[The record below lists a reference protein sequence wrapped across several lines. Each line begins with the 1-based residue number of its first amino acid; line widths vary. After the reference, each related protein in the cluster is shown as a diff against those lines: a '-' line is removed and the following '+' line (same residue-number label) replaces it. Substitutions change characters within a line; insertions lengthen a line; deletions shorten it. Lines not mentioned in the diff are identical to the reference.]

1 MGLLLPL
8 VLCTLAGCCGAS
20 SPPHLASVSSPLLS
34 RGCSDSDVLAASG
47 FALND
52 LNRDR
57 KDGYVLSLNRV
68 SNVHEHRQD
77 GPGSLFYLTLDV
89 LETDCHVLSKK
100 VGKDCSVRL
109 LHELVYGRC
118 KSIFYTNKPKRILYL
133 HAYNCTLRPV
143 SQRKIQNTCAD
154 CPSPVGLSYPKVLEA
169 AVESLAKYNK
179 ESISKQYSLAKIT
192 KASSQWVFGPSY
204 FVEYLI
210 NELPCNKSQA
220 SSCALQP
227 PDSVAVGLCKGSVS
241 QRNLEKFVSVT
252 CDFFESQ
259 APGPGGVT
267 STANQGPA
275 NLSKVDGPLQ
285 ENTAPTNLPPTAE
298 PKGSVQYLSDLDD
311 EKTKECPEKD
321 PVEAFPVQLDLTM
334 NPQGEALDVSFLS
347 PGSGEEKVVVF
358 PFPKEQSSPECPGPA
373 QKANPLILPP

>member
-1 MGLLLPL
+1 MCWFRVQIVITKLLPVVLTEPLKKLSPIFTPRRILGPVPHRMGLLLPL

-34 RGCSDSDVLAASG
+34 RGCSDSDVLAAAG

-109 LHELVYGRC
+109 LHEL
-118 KSIFYTNKPKRILYL
+118 
-133 HAYNCTLRPV
+133 
-143 SQRKIQNTCAD
+143 
-154 CPSPVGLSYPKVLEA
+154 
-169 AVESLAKYNK
+169 
-179 ESISKQYSLAKIT
+179 
-192 KASSQWVFGPSY
+192 WVFGPSY

-285 ENTAPTNLPPTAE
+285 ENTAPANLPPTAE